1 MTPPR
6 TVKLR
11 KLKKLLRPHGISLQ
25 SGGKHLLFVSPDGR
39 KYPIPAKKDGD
50 DVERV
55 YVNGIRRAF
64 GLTEEDGVSDEEF
77 YREL

>member
-11 KLKKLLRPHGISLQ
+11 KLKRLLSPYGVSLQ
-25 SGGKHLLFVSPDGR
+25 PGGKHLLFVSSDGR
-39 KYPIPAKKDGD
+39 KYPIPARKDGD
-50 DVERV
+50 DVERA

-64 GLTEEDGVSDEEF
+64 GLTEEDGVSDEQF
-77 YREL
+77 YGTP

>member
-11 KLKKLLRPHGISLQ
+11 TPKKLLSPYGISLEA
-25 SGGKHLLFVSPDGR
+25 GRKHLLFVSPDGR
-39 KYPIPAKKDGD
+39 KYPIPARKDGD

-64 GLTEEDGVSDEEF
+64 GLTEDDGVSDEEF
-77 YREL
+77 YQKP